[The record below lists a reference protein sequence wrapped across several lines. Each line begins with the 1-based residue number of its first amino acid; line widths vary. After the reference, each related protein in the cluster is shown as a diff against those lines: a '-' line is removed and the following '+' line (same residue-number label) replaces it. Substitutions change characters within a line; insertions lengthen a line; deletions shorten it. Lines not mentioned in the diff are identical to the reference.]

1 MKMAVKKK
9 NPNKSNRTKIIII
22 SAVSLVA
29 IILSVLALTQ
39 SMPKIRLALAEGGE
53 VCDGVLPSVDESLH
67 IKEVPEGE
75 IRYLINKKIIFE
87 SPYSLGDVMIE
98 NPESC
103 GYDLQFVIYNA
114 QGEMLYTS
122 PMIKPGQYV
131 EKDKLSA
138 VVKEGE
144 YKCSYTAQAYKGGK
158 YQGEVTGV
166 VSVSVK

>member
-1 MKMAVKKK
+1 MKMAVKKE
-9 NPNKSNRTKIIII
+9 NPNKIKRIVII
-22 SAVSLVA
+22 AVSLVA
-29 IILSVLALTQ
+29 IVLSVLALTQ
-39 SMPKIRLALAEGGE
+39 SIPGIRLALAKGGE
-53 VCDGVLPSVDESLH
+53 VCDGILPNVDESLH
-67 IKEVPEGE
+67 INEVPEGE

-103 GYDLQFVIYNA
+103 EYDLQFVIYNA

-122 PMIKPGQYV
+122 PMLKPGQYI
-131 EKDKLSA
+131 EKDKLSS

-144 YKCSYTAQAYKGGK
+144 YKCSYTAQAYKDGA

>member
-1 MKMAVKKK
+1 MSVKNKT
-9 NPNKSNRTKIIII
+9 PNKANQTKIIII
-22 SAVSLVA
+22 VAVSLVE
-29 IILSVLALTQ
+29 IVLSVLALTQ

-53 VCDGVLPSVDESLH
+53 VCDGVIPDIDESLH

-75 IRYLINKKIIFE
+75 IRYLINKKILFE

-122 PMIKPGQYV
+122 PMIKPGQHLA
-131 EKDKLSA
+131 KDKLSS

-144 YKCSYTAQAYKGGK
+144 YKCSYTAQAYKDGE